1 MQVYKAAKYIRL
13 SYTDDKSNESNS
25 VGNQRKLIEDFVSRH
40 PEIELVSEK
49 VDDGYS
55 GVIFDRPAFKEMM
68 DDIMEGK
75 INCVIVKDLSR
86 LGREYIETGRY
97 MRRVFPAYGV
107 RFIAINDNIDTLNES
122 AGDDLTV
129 SVKMKLYESMVN
141 GFLDKAEFLYNKSS
155 YSARITQLEQAVAAL
170 KEKRTD
176 VMENRSERNRWIE
189 NFRRFSDL
197 EELDRKAV
205 IQLVQVI
212 TVLGKDELQIQFN
225 YQDEYEKALALITP
239 VQERMVV

>member
-1 MQVYKAAKYIRL
+1 MDTRL
-13 SYTDDKSNESNS
+13 RQY
-25 VGNQRKLIEDFVSRH
+25 NQEQKLIEWAKKITERQESGM
-40 PEIELVSEK
+40 PIEKWCRERGISKQTYYRWQKRVFEAAQRQQQVEFAEVRTSESLQLPATGGSECEK
-49 VDDGYS
+49 S
-55 GVIFDRPAFKEMM
+55 GLAATV
-68 DDIMEGK
+68 
-75 INCVIVKDLSR
+75 R
-86 LGREYIETGRY
+86 LGKLEVEFYHGTDERLLETVL
-97 MRRVFPAYGV
+97 RVLHHA
-107 RFIAINDNIDTLNES
+107 
-122 AGDDLTV
+122 
-129 SVKMKLYESMVN
+129 KMKLYESMVN
-141 GFLDKAEFLYNKSS
+141 GFLDKSEFLYNKSS

>member
-1 MQVYKAAKYIRL
+1 MEYREALGILRNRLDDSLTQHAAE
-13 SYTDDKSNESNS
+13 TDKSDIGEIYKLQEYSETHYYMKAVHDYTAAEVEALLSFVDPLEVAFWCREENTHE
-25 VGNQRKLIEDFVSRH
+25 VGLPICDILKEINVDSRFPKMTPELSPEDKVH
-40 PEIELVSEK
+40 TLV
-49 VDDGYS
+49 
-55 GVIFDRPAFKEMM
+55 
-68 DDIMEGK
+68 
-75 INCVIVKDLSR
+75 
-86 LGREYIETGRY
+86 
-97 MRRVFPAYGV
+97 
-107 RFIAINDNIDTLNES
+107 
-122 AGDDLTV
+122 
-129 SVKMKLYESMVN
+129 
-141 GFLDKAEFLYNKSS
+141 
-155 YSARITQLEQAVAAL
+155 